1 MLETRLKNHARSLG
15 FDLVGIAPAIEADG
29 FDRLKEWL
37 DRGCRRRDA
46 IYVPQFRT
54 PPTSVVYPGGCSQ
67 RDHGWMVLRGSKFRQ
82 RRCERAG
89 QPGID
94 RRDWSFATDRPRSSD
109 RQGSPIRSRR
119 RLSRSSLAETGPS
132 FEVVGLESPGCDGR
146 GVVDTAP
153 LLERD
158 FARRAGLGWF
168 GKNTM
173 LINKHRGSYFLLGAL
188 LVDIDLK
195 ADPPHS
201 ASHCGTCTA
210 CLDAC
215 PTQAFT
221 APGWLDA
228 RRCISYLT
236 IELRTPVPD
245 ELRAGVGAW
254 LFGCDICQEVCPW
267 NSKKNAEAIALDPI
281 ELLGLSNEQFRIR
294 FRNSAIWRTKRR
306 GLLRN
311 AALVLGNIGDQSAL
325 PALTKALDD
334 AELLIRDAASWA
346 ISKIVERCQ
355 PGKGGG

>member
-1 MLETRLKNHARSLG
+1 MQYMFRNSEPRRHPSSILADVRSVIM
-15 FDLVGIAPAIEADG
+15 VGWSYAD
-29 FDRLKEWL
+29 
-37 DRGCRRRDA
+37 
-46 IYVPQFRT
+46 
-54 PPTSVVYPGGCSQ
+54 
-67 RDHGWMVLRGSKFRQ
+67 
-82 RRCERAG
+82 
-89 QPGID
+89 
-94 RRDWSFATDRPRSSD
+94 RSSD
-109 RQGSPIRSRR
+109 SAVASGPVNLESIE
-119 RLSRSSLAETGPS
+119 ETGHSQRTVPDHRTGKAARYARGDDYH
-132 FEVVGLESPGCDGR
+132 EVLWRKLDLLLKWLALESPGCRGR
-146 GVVDTAP
+146 SVVDSAP

-173 LINKHRGSYFLLGAL
+173 LISKQHGSLFFLGAL
-188 LVDIDLK
+188 LVDLELQP
-195 ADPPHS
+195 DPPHVRR
-201 ASHCGTCTA
+201 ATA
-210 CLDAC
+210 GPAPPAWRPARRKRSPC
-215 PTQAFT
+215 
-221 APGWLDA
+221 PGWLDA

-236 IELRTPVPD
+236 IDILTSIPEELRPGMGD
-245 ELRAGVGAW
+245 W
-254 LFGCDICQEVCPW
+254 LFGCDICQDVCPW

-346 ISKIVERCQ
+346 ISKIVERRQ